1 MKLAVLAVAVLATGC
16 ASTGT
21 PAPTSTSTRPA
32 TISTAVAATNPPAVV
47 LLPDPA
53 RTPGAT
59 NPAVTPA
66 TIHTTICVPGW
77 TATVRPP
84 AAYTTGLKRRQ
95 LAAGYTYRGDTSL
108 RDYEEDHLIPLELG
122 GAPSSP
128 LNLWPQPYAGTGAR
142 VKDKIENRLHTLVC
156 AGHVGLVVAQR
167 AIAVDWWA
175 AYHAYP

>member
-1 MKLAVLAVAVLATGC
+1 MKLAVLTAAVLLAGC

-21 PAPTSTSTRPA
+21 TAPTFTPTPP
-32 TISTAVAATNPPAVV
+32 TIAKTTATNPPAVV
-47 LLPDPA
+47 LLPDPV

-66 TIHTTICVPGW
+66 TIHATICVPGW
-77 TATVRPP
+77 TATIRPS

-95 LAAGYTYRGDTSL
+95 LAAGYTWRGNTRL
-108 RDYEEDHLIPLELG
+108 ADYEEDHLIPLELG

-142 VKDKIENRLHTLVC
+142 VKDRVENRLRALVC
-156 AGHVGLVVAQR
+156 AGRLDLATAQH
-167 AIAVDWWA
+167 AIADNWWA
-175 AYHAYP
+175 AYHTYPA